1 MTGSD
6 GLAAEAPR
14 EVAVM
19 WSAWSR
25 YWVACSA
32 AMLRW
37 YLSCLHRVEVADGR
51 VETRVGRDGTHWA
64 ILTSGTTNVIRLQ
77 RRARRGGV
85 RLRPVAG
92 EQNNVVPFISTY
104 LRRATLG

>member
-1 MTGSD
+1 
-6 GLAAEAPR
+6 
-14 EVAVM
+14 M

-25 YWVACSA
+25 YWVACST

-37 YLSCLHRVEVADGR
+37 YLACVHGVETTDGSL
-51 VETRVGRDGTHWA
+51 ETRVGRDGTRWA
-64 ILTSGTTNVIRLQ
+64 ILSSGKTNVIHLQ

-85 RLRPVAG
+85 PFRPVIDAAG

-104 LRRATLG
+104 LRRATHG

>member
-1 MTGSD
+1 
-6 GLAAEAPR
+6 
-14 EVAVM
+14 M

-25 YWVACSA
+25 YWIACSA

-37 YLSCLHRVEVADGR
+37 YLSCLHHVEVTDGS

-64 ILTSGTTNVIRLQ
+64 ILSSGKTNVIHLQ

-85 RLRPVAG
+85 RVRPVIDVAG
-92 EQNNVVPFISTY
+92 DQNNVVPFTSTY